1 MPEIVGGVYAWV
13 RAGVQPCGVPFR
25 PRTKACARGIEST
38 SICYPRTRAPMTHP
52 GFVPRAAVV
61 TLLLAGYGA
70 VVFVLSVLMLWGL
83 GPPLILTFFS
93 DRGPD
98 RSTYVGFGLSNDR
111 QSWTSSEAATIT
123 LADLDRSRDLTLTI
137 TASGSRR
144 PHPPLLTVR
153 ADGYE
158 IGTHQL
164 TRQWDTWTMTVPA
177 RRRDGVMLTL
187 AVPDVYRANPADVP
201 RGALIR
207 QIVLASTGWWWPP
220 VPVLVTAAVVGT
232 ALGAA
237 FGLVGLSRLP
247 AMVGLLFGAI
257 VSAVV
262 GHQGVAAV
270 TPWNVPA
277 TCAALAAL
285 AGSGIFRLV
294 HWIRSARALESAPL
308 VLDVGQY
315 FVISCALLWFNLLFW
330 LNPETPAGDL
340 IFHVNRVRRMTNGDY
355 FFTEGTPGGWAPV
368 CGWLL

>member
-1 MPEIVGGVYAWV
+1 MNRVAAAHLLSSH
-13 RAGVQPCGVPFR
+13 RASMKPLRFL
-25 PRTKACARGIEST
+25 
-38 SICYPRTRAPMTHP
+38 
-52 GFVPRAAVV
+52 PRAAVE
-61 TLLLAGYGA
+61 TLLLAAYGA
-70 VVFVLSVLMLWGL
+70 VVFVVSVVMLWGL
-83 GPPLILTFFS
+83 GPPLVLTFFS

-111 QSWTSSEAATIT
+111 QSWTSSETATVT

-220 VPVLVTAAVVGT
+220 LPVLVTAAVAGT

-247 AMVGLLFGAI
+247 AMVGLLFGA
-257 VSAVV
+257 VAVEV
-262 GHQGVAAV
+262 LLGGLVAVEHAPVDDGVQCLVELAV
-270 TPWNVPA
+270 A
-277 TCAALAAL
+277 EE
-285 AGSGIFRLV
+285 R
-294 HWIRSARALESAPL
+294 PL
-308 VLDVGQY
+308 Q
-315 FVISCALLWFNLLFW
+315 
-330 LNPETPAGDL
+330 
-340 IFHVNRVRRMTNGDY
+340 RVRTVMDMTY
-355 FFTEGTPGGWAPV
+355 
-368 CGWLL
+368 